1 MRRSGLEQ
9 RRRADRKADA
19 EASFFWQQVEFRRS
33 APDAARSSRVAHQRR
48 GHEAR
53 LFGERGSGDGS
64 SAPVAP
70 VDAYDDIPVEVHAG
84 SRGDYVPLQD
94 FAKLD
99 VDEMLMANVRRCG
112 YAAPTPVQRHALP
125 LALSGAGERDLLASA
140 QTGSGKTA
148 AFMVPMVAHAMR
160 LQREGEPVR
169 SRAPPPGPR
178 DTPAVPPCLVV
189 APTRE
194 LAMQIAEEAERLA
207 WDTGIRVA
215 CVYGGAKA
223 RPQLASLARG
233 VDVLV
238 ATPGRLQDFSDAGF
252 ISASSGMPSP
262 ADGRQTSLFS
272 ATFPDGVS
280 RLVRDYTRGDALARV
295 TVGRIGSTVGGIE
308 QRIVEAT
315 SDKWH
320 KLEMLQEA
328 IAAVEG
334 PTIVFTARKHM
345 ASWYRKQLLKGG
357 RGEGR
362 GSLSVGVEEIHG
374 DRTQGQREVALA
386 NFKSGK
392 SGVLIATDVAARGL
406 DVDGVA
412 HVINVELPTTSKD
425 IDSYTHRIGRTGRRG
440 RKGVAT
446 SFYVPGNEPK
456 HGNADIHAP
465 LLQLLEE
472 NDQQTPSWFLE
483 LPEAKRAGQRRVG
496 PRAGAGGRRTGRGGG
511 RGRRGGRGGG
521 GGRGRGR

>member
-1 MRRSGLEQ
+1 MRCSWPTCGGAATLGH
-9 RRRADRKADA
+9 
-19 EASFFWQQVEFRRS
+19 AS
-33 APDAARSSRVAHQRR
+33 AAARA
-48 GHEAR
+48 
-53 LFGERGSGDGS
+53 
-64 SAPVAP
+64 
-70 VDAYDDIPVEVHAG
+70 
-84 SRGDYVPLQD
+84 
-94 FAKLD
+94 
-99 VDEMLMANVRRCG
+99 
-112 YAAPTPVQRHALP
+112 P
-125 LALSGAGERDLLASA
+125 LAQRAGRRDLLASA

-252 ISASSGMPSP
+252 ISLTGVRHIVLDEADRMLDMGFEPQIRRLVDMLSGMPSP

-315 SDKWH
+315 SDKY

-446 SFYVPGNEPK
+446 SFYVPGNELK
-456 HGNADIHAP
+456 HGNADIHARCC
-465 LLQLLEE
+465 
-472 NDQQTPSWFLE
+472 S
-483 LPEAKRAGQRRVG
+483 ASRRMTSRLIVV
-496 PRAGAGGRRTGRGGG
+496 PRAARSKEGSAEGWGRARAGGRRTGRGGG

-521 GGRGRGR
+521 GGRAAAASSVVTGSCPAALSQCRVDIHIH